1 MTGDTI
7 RQTVVVTNPAGFHMR
22 PMQAFVEMAIRFP
35 ACTVSVARSDRPPVN
50 GKSMLGLLGLAA
62 EEGTELVIE
71 VTGPGAAEVLQELV
85 LVFQRS
91 YEPD

>member
-1 MTGDTI
+1 MTGDSI

-22 PMQAFVEMAIRFP
+22 PMQAFVETAIRFP
-35 ACTVSVARSDRPPVN
+35 CTITVTRPGKPPVN

-62 EEGTELVIE
+62 EQGAELVIE
-71 VTGPGAAEVLQELV
+71 VTGPGAAEALHALV
-85 LVFQRS
+85 TVFQCS